1 MGYRP
6 VFTKKYTDLR
16 KINGRLSAEMTDM
29 TSKALKI
36 ARFLDMSRTYVEIVA
51 KEAGALRKIGRV
63 TLINVKVFEEYLEQC
78 KVM

>member
-1 MGYRP
+1 MTPENLKSIEKLERRLMEG
-6 VFTKKYTDLR
+6 DELR
-16 KINGRLSAEMTDM
+16 KYVRPKEATRIYS
-29 TSKALKI
+29 
-36 ARFLDMSRTYVEIVA
+36 MSRTYVEIVA